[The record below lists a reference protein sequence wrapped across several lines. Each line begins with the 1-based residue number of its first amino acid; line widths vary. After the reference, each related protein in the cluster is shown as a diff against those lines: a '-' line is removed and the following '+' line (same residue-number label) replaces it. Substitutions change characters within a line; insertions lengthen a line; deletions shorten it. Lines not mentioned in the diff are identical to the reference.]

1 MSRSTQKSQSC
12 ASCFHLSLLR
22 KHFGQRQWS
31 SVSTLVPF
39 GRHSWLMM
47 LLTCRLFLMIH
58 LSANR
63 GIGGSRARRACPGG
77 RANPMPCLCLGRY
90 IRFDWNAVVNWIT
103 AGAEQET
110 NAARTSLP
118 PKRKLVR

>member
-1 MSRSTQKSQSC
+1 
-12 ASCFHLSLLR
+12 
-22 KHFGQRQWS
+22 
-31 SVSTLVPF
+31 
-39 GRHSWLMM
+39 MM
-47 LLTCRLFLMIH
+47 LLTCCLFLMIH

-63 GIGGSRARRACPGG
+63 GICGSRARSSRAREVPHRRACPGG

-118 PKRKLVR
+118 PKRKLLR